1 MPIPDFFCMFF
12 PPGHVW
18 WSQVQGLKTDP
29 VDPKLF
35 QLLVFDHFFHP
46 CLFNLVFWQGMPRA
60 WRGWLLGLAELCIF
74 FFEWIDL
81 IQFESQFSTFSGVG
95 RTESEMSLKEIVGTW
110 RCTSQWVG
118 CLIDLFSWS
127 QPKWVPASA
136 TRHEGWAVR
145 LLKHISCWNLPKLAS
160 GMRCHLAC
168 RKLSER
174 HPTIANFWTN
184 VFNSKHWMTETNVHF
199 IHGAHKR

>member
-1 MPIPDFFCMFF
+1 MPSPDFFACFF

-35 QLLVFDHFFHP
+35 QL
-46 CLFNLVFWQGMPRA
+46 
-60 WRGWLLGLAELCIF
+60 
-74 FFEWIDL
+74 DL
-81 IQFESQFSTFSGVG
+81 IQFETQFSTFSGVG
-95 RTESEMSLKEIVGTW
+95 QTESEMSLKEIVETW

-118 CLIDLFSWS
+118 CLIDLFGWS
-127 QPKWVPASA
+127 QPKWVPATA

-145 LLKHISCWNLPKLAS
+145 LLKHISCWILPKLAS

-168 RKLSER
+168 RKLAER

-184 VFNSKHWMTETNVHF
+184 VFNSKHWMTETYVHF